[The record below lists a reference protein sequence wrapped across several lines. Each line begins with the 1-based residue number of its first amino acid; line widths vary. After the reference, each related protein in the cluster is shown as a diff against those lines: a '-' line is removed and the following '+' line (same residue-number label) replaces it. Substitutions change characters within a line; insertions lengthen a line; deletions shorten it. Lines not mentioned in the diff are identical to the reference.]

1 MPKPSR
7 GGQRAAKVVSQ
18 SPRGTWAQTP
28 SGQYVFTPA
37 NGGPQTVMN
46 TAQQTTQNVPPNSV
60 PVATPSPA
68 QVAQGNIM
76 PAGGVAFK
84 TFETMTDDQKAN
96 VIKDALKSGT
106 PMFLDDS
113 GLQKFAY
120 FTGMSDKPTVV
131 TEAVLN
137 STPGKDLWRSVA
149 PGYKGNADVGYSS
162 KDIYNQICKGDYTNY
177 SDSGGSAHGKAIY
190 FDVHKGSYGIGGKH
204 TVMHAKLAPTANIIS
219 ESKLSTMY
227 SNALAR
233 GDKLAK
239 ACSKADHA
247 SRENLYALA
256 LGYDGKTA
264 GYGGYHMIFNRRCL
278 LISDKTF

>member
-1 MPKPSR
+1 MPKTSR
-7 GGQRAAKVVSQ
+7 GGQRSSTNYTNVAPGVVHSIPFAQGPGGGQQPNAA
-18 SPRGTWAQTP
+18 
-28 SGQYVFTPA
+28 
-37 NGGPQTVMN
+37 PQPTQQIPPN
-46 TAQQTTQNVPPNSV
+46 TAP
-60 PVATPSPA
+60 TPSPA

-84 TFETMTDDQKAN
+84 TFESMTDDQKAK
-96 VIKDALKSGT
+96 VINDALKSGT

-120 FTGMSDKPTVV
+120 FTGMSDKPQVV
-131 TEAVLN
+131 SESSLN

-162 KDIYNQICKGDYTNY
+162 KDIYNQIAKGDFTNY
-177 SDSGGSAHGKAIY
+177 SDKGGSAHGKAIY
-190 FDVHKGSYGIGGKH
+190 FDIHKGSYGSGGRY
-204 TVMHAKLAPTANIIS
+204 TVMHAKLAPGAKTIS
-219 ESKLSTMY
+219 ESKLSNMY
-227 SNALAR
+227 YTALNN

-239 ACSKADHA
+239 ACSRADSA

-256 LGYDGKTA
+256 KGYDAKVSTF
-264 GYGGYHMIFNRRCL
+264 GYHMVFNRRCL